1 MNKNTVIAI
10 ALSSLVVMGWMMFM
24 NTKYPPRN
32 QQTGQ
37 ADAQETAAQSQQIPQ
52 TPLPVQDGNAQVIE
66 QLAPPDFVTE
76 TPEEEVLAEERVIIE
91 TDILEVTLTNAGG
104 DMVSYRLKEHREDQ
118 AAVEMLLSGNR
129 EAHAFTIAFG
139 GARTSPV
146 TEMFHVRRISPTV
159 VEFYRDFPASG
170 NGRFRLT
177 KRYEFLPKEYL
188 FQLTVTLDG
197 GYTIPSLNFGGA
209 AYTLSF
215 GPQIGPRFTQLNRR
229 DEYRTYATF
238 SSATGKMRNE
248 RVDNKDDFHTLS
260 ARYTWAAII
269 GKYFAFIAI
278 PDDTAYESVFSTE
291 GEAGL
296 PFSSRFYMTRPAVN
310 GSKVSDTYRFY
321 LGPKLQKNLAIYDN
335 ADNAYRLRDLRLSQ
349 VASTSGFWAPLEAA
363 LKWLLQLF
371 YRIIPNYG
379 VAIILLTILTKVLL
393 FPLTKKS
400 TEATMRMQTLSPKIQ
415 ELQAKYKENPQK
427 LNAEMAALYKKE
439 GYNPMS
445 GCLPLLIQFPIII
458 AMYNLFNTHFDL
470 RGAEFISPWISDL
483 SKPEFIFSFAPH
495 RLPPPLGWSEIRA
508 LPFIYL
514 ASQLA
519 YGKLTQTPDQKG
531 NSQMKMMLYVMPIVF
546 FFVLYDM
553 PSGLLIYWILSN
565 VLTLV
570 QQLTL
575 NKFLLKRKAR
585 QTAEEP
591 KLVIAPGK
599 KKNKGSRFQK

>member
-10 ALSSLVVMGWMMFM
+10 VLSSLVVFGWTMFM
-24 NTKYPPRN
+24 NTKSPRQNEPANVPP
-32 QQTGQ
+32 
-37 ADAQETAAQSQQIPQ
+37 AQAAQSQEA
-52 TPLPVQDGNAQVIE
+52 AQGQGVIE
-66 QLAPPDFVTE
+66 TPALPEFVTGA
-76 TPEEEVLAEERVIIE
+76 PEEEALVEERVTIV

-104 DMVSYRLKEHREDQ
+104 DMVSYRLKEHQEDQ
-118 AAVEMLLSGNR
+118 KAVEMLLSGDR
-129 EAHAFTIAFG
+129 EAHAFTVALG
-139 GARTSPV
+139 GARTKPL
-146 TEMFHVRRISPTV
+146 TELFHIQQVSPTV
-159 VEFYRDFPASG
+159 VEFYRDYTASG

-177 KRYEFLPKEYL
+177 KRYEFLPGEYL
-188 FQLTVTLDG
+188 FQLTVTIDG
-197 GYTIPSLNFGGA
+197 GYTVPSLNFGGA
-209 AYTLSF
+209 AYTLAF

-229 DEYRTYATF
+229 DEYRTYAAF
-238 SSATGKMRNE
+238 SGGKMRNE
-248 RVDNKDDFHTLS
+248 KLDNKDAFRPLTS
-260 ARYTWAAII
+260 RYTWAAII
-269 GKYFAFIAI
+269 GKYFAFIAV
-278 PDDTAYESVFSTE
+278 PDDTAYESAFSTE
-291 GEAGL
+291 AEEGL
-296 PFSSRFYMTRPAVN
+296 PFTSRFYMTRPAAN
-310 GSKVSDTYRFY
+310 SSKISDTYRFY

-335 ADNAYRLRDLRLSQ
+335 ADNAYRIRDLRLSQ
-349 VASTSGFWAPLEAA
+349 VASTSGFWGPLEAV

-371 YRIIPNYG
+371 HRIIPNYG
-379 VAIILLTILTKVLL
+379 VAIILLTILVKVVL

-495 RLPPPLGWSEIRA
+495 RLPPPLGWSEIRL

-519 YGKLTQTPDQKG
+519 YGKLTQTPDQK
-531 NSQMKMMLYVMPIVF
+531 NNNQMKMMLYVMPIVF

-575 NKFLLKRKAR
+575 NKFLLKRKA
-585 QTAEEP
+585 QHVVEEP
-591 KLVIAPGK
+591 KPVIAPRRK
-599 KKNKGSRFQK
+599 KK